1 MITRKNLAQKG
12 LQHWER
18 EFADI
23 YAAVDRKRRPTDIW
37 LLLVE
42 DASQV
47 AEQVRRDKYA
57 DALDRLAHV
66 VCWTCSFVHRI
77 RESNDLGVTIHA
89 TLPEIVWHKYPGH
102 CSTCAQRRCV
112 CSVSRA
118 ELEELTPA
126 KKAKR
131 MASMERDLDVAR
143 SRKSEIPATLDEL
156 QRMFRSIYGGAHYAY
171 AIEAV
176 AFHFLEEVGE
186 VASDIR
192 HLREGTDELHATNS
206 SKRRKELRSDLDTQ
220 ALHLQDEIADII
232 SWSFSLIEKLDF
244 LLGQGAALASTRKRR
259 RARSRTRQSARLR
272 LSNVLYTTYRLS
284 NSRALGCP
292 KCGGRPCQQD
302 RIPHM

>member
-1 MITRKNLAQKG
+1 VITRKNLANKG
-12 LQHWER
+12 LQHWEQ

-23 YAAVDRKRRPTDIW
+23 YAAVDQKRRPTDIW

-66 VCWTCSFVHRI
+66 VCWTCSFVHRL
-77 RESNDLGVTIHA
+77 RAANDLGITINA

-112 CSVSRA
+112 CSVNRA
-118 ELEELTPA
+118 EIEELTA
-126 KKAKR
+126 KQKTKR
-131 MASMERDLDVAR
+131 LAAIERDLDVAR
-143 SRKSEIPATLDEL
+143 SRKSDVPATLNDL
-156 QRMFRSIYGGAHYAY
+156 QRMFRSIYGGAHYGY
-171 AIEAV
+171 AIEAI

-192 HLREGTDELHATNS
+192 HLREATDELHTTNS
-206 SKRRKELRSDLDTQ
+206 SKTRKKLRSDLELTT
-220 ALHLQDEIADII
+220 LHLQDEIADII
-232 SWSFSLIEKLDF
+232 SWAFSLIEKLDF
-244 LLGQGAALASTRKRR
+244 LLSQGVALASTPKVRR
-259 RARSRTRQSARLR
+259 TRSRQRERLR
-272 LSNVLYTTYRLS
+272 LSVVLYRTYRLS

-292 KCGGRPCQQD
+292 KCGGRPCQQN